1 MQGYDRE
8 DALQTILETM
18 DRSGFS
24 SLTDSEIQHYTHL
37 CMEADFAYMKKEG
50 ILDGKEDAF
59 YDDDDAYDYIVE
71 TILEKEKPGE
81 EKELLIAALV
91 DAYMDSQNAYME
103 AHDLLSW
110 E

>member
-8 DALQTILETM
+8 DALRAILETM
-18 DRSGFS
+18 DRSGFP
-24 SLTDSEIQHYTHL
+24 SLTEEEVRRCTEL
-37 CMEADFAYMKKEG
+37 CLDADFAYMEKEG
-50 ILDGKEDAF
+50 LFDENSDAF

-71 TILEKEKPGE
+71 AVLEKEKPGE

-91 DAYMDSQNAYME
+91 DAYMDSQSAYME
-103 AHDLLSW
+103 EQGLLSW